1 MGSGFV
7 VYVDE
12 SGDHSLTSI
21 NPDYPMFVLAFSIF
35 PIDLYVDRI
44 VPLVQ
49 RLKFDFFNHDMVVL
63 HEREIRQSKPPFDIL
78 LNAETRAAFMSRID
92 QLFEERFGV
101 VATAIRKTEFRD
113 RVGLDTSPYHVA
125 LEYGLERVFLQLQ
138 ARGVSRRETTVVF
151 ESRGRLEDRELEDEF
166 DRIMRRTKMRGMPE
180 TFRFC
185 IAHKQANSTGLQL
198 ADLVARP
205 IGTHLLH
212 PDRTNRAWER
222 ILQRMPKSPSGSV
235 AGWGL
240 KVYP

>member
-1 MGSGFV
+1 M

-101 VATAIRKTEFRD
+101 VATAIRKTEFR
-113 RVGLDTSPYHVA
+113 VASGGHSPYHVA
-125 LEYGLERVFLQLQ
+125 LEYGLERVFLQLSSS
-138 ARGVSRRETTVVF
+138 ARGRVR
-151 ESRGRLEDRELEDEF
+151 DRDAPSSHPA
-166 DRIMRRTKMRGMPE
+166 RMPE

-222 ILQRMPKSPSGSV
+222 ILQRMPKSPAAPSLG
-235 AGWGL
+235 GD
-240 KVYP
+240 

>member
-21 NPDYPMFVLAFSIF
+21 NPDYPMFVLAFTVF
-35 PIDLYVDRI
+35 PVDLYVERV

-63 HEREIRQSKPPFDIL
+63 HECEIRQSKPPFDIL
-78 LNAETRAAFMSRID
+78 LNASTRERFMQRID
-92 QLFEERFGV
+92 EVFDERFGII
-101 VATAIRKTEFRD
+101 ATAIRKNEFLQ
-113 RVGLDTSPYHVA
+113 RVGNNVSPYHVA

-138 ARGVSRRETTVVF
+138 ARGVSHLETTVVF
-151 ESRGRLEDRELEDEF
+151 ESRGRSEDRELEDEF
-166 DRIMRRTKMRGMPE
+166 DRIMQRTKMRGMPNS
-180 TFRFC
+180 FRFC
-185 IAHKQANSTGLQL
+185 IAHKQANSTGLQV

-212 PDRTNRAWER
+212 PERSNRAWDR
-222 ILQRMPKSPSGSV
+222 ILNRMPKAPDGSV
-235 AGWGL
+235 RGWGL